1 MLTSFQH
8 PDTVNAVALQPGEGG
23 SIFATA
29 CNDEVVRLFDT
40 RRNVKGGFDQRRKM
54 NPSNVFQA
62 LQFSILFVLFLDAV
76 SQSNKRS
83 GALNTIVFSPAEPS
97 VVAVASVR
105 EGALI
110 CDIRN
115 LKRYLYLVYNMLYSI
130 L

>member
-1 MLTSFQH
+1 
-8 PDTVNAVALQPGEGG
+8 VNAVALQPGEGG
-23 SIFATA
+23 NIFATA

-54 NPSNVFQA
+54 DPSNVFQA

-115 LKRYLYLVYNMLYSI
+115 LKRYLYLVYNILYSI